1 MTSWAPPHEWGPCRG
16 GPAPAQLNLPTS
28 PAPTRSPGPVKSL
41 PRPSSGLSPPSLLP
55 LPPPRGAG
63 VTQRMRP
70 GLHRDTSVHQPQ
82 GGPSSSSLMQPWVT
96 FLSQRTSPQICGWSQ
111 WAGQLPEVV
120 LGGQGE
126 AGAPRTL
133 GTRKDATR
141 PCLWE
146 TARGTQ
152 WPQSSLSP
160 RSDAGRGLHPGPG
173 LQLGGR
179 GGQMV

>member
-1 MTSWAPPHEWGPCRG
+1 MTSWAPPHGWGPCRG
-16 GPAPAQLNLPTS
+16 GPAPVQLNLPTS
-28 PAPTRSPGPVKSL
+28 PAPTGSPGPVKSL
-41 PRPSSGLSPPSLLP
+41 PKPSSGLSPPSLLP
-55 LPPPRGAG
+55 PPPPRGAG

-111 WAGQLPEVV
+111 WAGWLPEVV

-173 LQLGGR
+173 LQLGSR
-179 GGQMV
+179 GGQVV